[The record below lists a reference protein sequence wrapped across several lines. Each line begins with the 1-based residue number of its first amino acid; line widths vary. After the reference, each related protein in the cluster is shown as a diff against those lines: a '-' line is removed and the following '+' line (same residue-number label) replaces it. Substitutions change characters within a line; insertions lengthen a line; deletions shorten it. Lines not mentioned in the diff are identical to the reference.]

1 MYQFIKITIDDR
13 IYFFSKP
20 HHLYYEGK
28 LYKAFVH
35 GSQLAWKIKN
45 KLITYKKIK
54 NDNNRKNNRDSCK
67 DIQHTN

>member
-1 MYQFIKITIDDR
+1 MYQFVKITIDDR

-45 KLITYKKIK
+45 KIITYKKLKIY
-54 NDNNRKNNRDSCK
+54 DNNRKNNRDSCK
-67 DIQHTN
+67 DS

>member
-1 MYQFIKITIDDR
+1 MYQQIRITIDDR

-20 HHLYYEGK
+20 HHLYHNGK

-45 KLITYKKIK
+45 KLITYNKIK
-54 NDNNRKNNRDSCK
+54 HYRSTMLNNSTSAN
-67 DIQHTN
+67 I